1 MNSTENDKRRFRR
14 QYGIHL
20 TSKEMFKEFIFP
32 HIKDKLNQFL
42 WVDLFAG
49 EGNLILPILEEFY
62 QDQRISFFKDHI
74 FLFDIH
80 QEMVHKCIDNAISY
94 GIPEDI
100 AQNNIMVR
108 DNLLN
113 FPESLKKRGKFPIYH
128 ITNPPYLYLG
138 YITKNDDTKDYLKY
152 FQEKNEGYQDLYQI
166 AMMNDLR
173 NEIQNVI
180 YIIPSNFLFGSSV
193 SNKFRMDFL
202 REYQIIKMIIFET
215 QVFEFTGTNT
225 CIGLF
230 SKKQIPSTNIQDFT
244 GIKIKKKDVILNRNF
259 ILKPKYKYR
268 AGSLFDEFIENY
280 RRKNPLK
287 VKYYL
292 TQDEVKQNNGSCRV
306 EVIDANKY
314 EHHEYKKLNIDVN
327 KELKNKIKSNILYTK
342 TVDSGSEDGR
352 AGLGIIQDDFNVS
365 GIYVSGNTYR
375 THPIHIFLYPQ
386 LSISHQKLLRE
397 YFNSL
402 LEHFR
407 YTLDSEFLTTY
418 KYSNAN
424 YTRKYLGLTQVRG
437 LIRTFPHDLDNNG
450 ITSLQELV
458 TKKKIEE
465 IIRFLKRFNS

>member
-1 MNSTENDKRRFRR
+1 MDSTENDKKRFRR

-32 HIKDKLNQFL
+32 HIKDKLNQYL

-62 QDQRISFFKDHI
+62 QDERISFFKDHI

-80 QEMVHKCIDNAISY
+80 QEMVHKCIDNAVSY
-94 GIPEDI
+94 GIPESV
-100 AQNNIMVR
+100 AQNNIMVG
-108 DNLLN
+108 DNLKN
-113 FPESLKKRGKFPIYH
+113 FPNFLKEKKYPLFH

-138 YITKNDDTKDYLKY
+138 YITKHDDTKEHLKY

-173 NEIQNVI
+173 NEIQNLI
-180 YIIPSNFLFGSSV
+180 YIIPSNFLFGASV

-202 REYQIIKMIIFET
+202 KEYQIIKMIIFET
-215 QVFEFTGTNT
+215 QVFEFTGTNI

-244 GIKIKKKDVILNRNF
+244 GIKIKKKDIILNRNF

-268 AGSLFDEFIENY
+268 AGSLFDEFIETY
-280 RRKNPLK
+280 GRKNPLK
-287 VKYYL
+287 IKFYL
-292 TQDEVKQNNGSCRV
+292 TKDEVRQNNGRCRV

-314 EHHEYKKLNIDVN
+314 EHHKYKRLIIDVN
-327 KELKNKIKSNILYTK
+327 KELNDKVQSNILYTK
-342 TVDSGSEDGR
+342 TVDSGSDNGR

-375 THPIHIFLYPQ
+375 THPIQIFLYPSI
-386 LSISHQKLLRE
+386 SISHQKLLRE

-437 LIRTFPHDLDNNG
+437 LISTFPHNLDNND
-450 ITSLQELV
+450 ITFLQELI
-458 TKKKIEE
+458 TKKKIED
-465 IIRFLKRFNS
+465 IIRFLKRNTS